1 MPALTP
7 VMPANA
13 IIFAGLKP
21 IFVDVDPKTFLMDP
35 NDLVKKITKKSRVIL
50 LVHLYEAFVIVK
62 YFAELQKHNLK
73 IMEDCAESLVAKDKN
88 GVMAGT
94 MGDIAVWSFQSA
106 KHITCGDGGI
116 ISTSN
121 SKIAEKAR
129 KYSNLGFNFCNPWRQ
144 DYSK

>member
-35 NDLVKKITKKSRVIL
+35 NDLVKKITKKSKVIL
-50 LVHLYEAFVIVK
+50 LVHLYGNVCDSKIFRRIAK
-62 YFAELQKHNLK
+62 KHNLK

-129 KYSNLGFNFCNPWRQ
+129 KYSNLI
-144 DYSK
+144 